1 MNICSFLV
9 FATIF
14 ICKNVKCIFIS
25 LAGCTYFFVKYI
37 FFLKKNFFF
46 KSLSVCRDR
55 ITSSFSLHLSKNTL
69 QRSVKMGIFYL
80 APSYSKRKEKT
91 KCYMNSFNL
100 CCTGTMKINRTFLY
114 YIKTRNTK
122 KTRRTQNLN

>member
-1 MNICSFLV
+1 MHI
-9 FATIF
+9 
-14 ICKNVKCIFIS
+14 
-25 LAGCTYFFVKYI
+25 YFPSWLYI
-37 FFLKKNFFF
+37 FFCKIHFLFKKIFFF

-80 APSYSKRKEKT
+80 APSYSKRKEENKVLHEH
-91 KCYMNSFNL
+91 L

>member
-1 MNICSFLV
+1 MHI
-9 FATIF
+9 
-14 ICKNVKCIFIS
+14 
-25 LAGCTYFFVKYI
+25 YFPSWLYI
-37 FFLKKNFFF
+37 FFCKIHFLFKKKFFF

-69 QRSVKMGIFYL
+69 QRSVKMGTFYL

>member
-1 MNICSFLV
+1 MHI
-9 FATIF
+9 
-14 ICKNVKCIFIS
+14 
-25 LAGCTYFFVKYI
+25 YFPSWLYI
-37 FFLKKNFFF
+37 FFCKIHFLLKKFFFF